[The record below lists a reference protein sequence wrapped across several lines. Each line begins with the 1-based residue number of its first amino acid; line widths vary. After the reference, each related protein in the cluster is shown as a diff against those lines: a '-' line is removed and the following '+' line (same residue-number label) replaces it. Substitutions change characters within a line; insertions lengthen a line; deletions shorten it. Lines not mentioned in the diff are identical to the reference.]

1 MKRISGEGTINYDD
15 GDVYEGAF
23 KDDEPD
29 GVGKMAYKDGRICEG
44 IWENGRI
51 QYEGEL
57 NENGE
62 PHGRGKWMKRL

>member
-51 QYEGEL
+51 Q
-57 NENGE
+57 
-62 PHGRGKWMKRL
+62 